1 MQGLRKLILPFRAL
15 GWALIVVVVAVQ
27 VIERTGLATRWVEE
41 WLQARLGSMGAD
53 LALAEVDVH
62 WMEPAVVFTG
72 FAVTDHGELLAADEV
87 RVSLDLFGDGGARVS
102 HVEVDGGRLR
112 YGPRLVNSLRG
123 LFDLSP
129 AKVRKPEDD
138 RAPRPLPSMRVRRVA
153 LSIEAPDGAAVPLGE
168 LAFDLDARSTEDA
181 ELAGRFRL
189 ASPKGYRNPEV
200 LLRGRALPGGRLN
213 VESWG
218 RDLDLAA
225 WAVPELPALETLA
238 QLEPRGT
245 LSMSSSGSISLTGLE
260 SPQGRL
266 RVSLQG
272 GAVALP
278 FEDQRVEEVDVDLE
292 LAYAPG
298 DEQDLW
304 TPGSWAGRGAL
315 AGRWEGHRFDGGL
328 RVGRASTAGTF
339 LEQWTRLQR
348 LPVGDPLLEL
358 LGKPRELSA
367 VDTSIEAE
375 GHVDLTVALRLF
387 DTWTPDA
394 PPLSHLE
401 TLALFE
407 DAGDID
413 MSWLGWPRLDGRP
426 PYGFPMPAHVESAR
440 GAFAYT
446 PRLARRNYLGLKVAG
461 RHKGGPVDLRFY
473 TWSPRVDLSPLA
485 PGYGMMETDLLIES
499 EGIAVDEDLRV
510 ALAGLGDIEPALT
523 AWDDYAPAGGVSAGQ
538 LRVSSRAEFPFPVT
552 HVRVQLEGLSVT
564 PRVFPVAFERVDG
577 ELEVLTDGDEE
588 LAIRFDAD
596 GFVTG
601 GDRVRLQ
608 GRLRAPSDPLSTD
621 GPPELEVAQLR
632 ATAVD
637 FEGPVRTVLDDVMP
651 DVGAVI
657 DEYAPQGRADLFAT
671 LLRRR
676 GAPAREFGFRI
687 VPSGSVAVTP
697 VAFPVRADAVRGA
710 VLVRAETPFD
720 PERLPVV
727 TTRVPVLRGEWP
739 GHIAVS
745 FRGDF
750 LPDRPGTFRLRG
762 AGLRLFAEGE
772 RGARPTVFLR
782 QLDATLAAA
791 TGASLI
797 EAAEEES
804 ISVLGNVDFETSAEI
819 STDTTD
825 AVPGEHSFHLR
836 GARFDAGSGMHLDDI
851 TGHFDVADGEV
862 TDGTLSG
869 IFADTRVDADRLRL
883 VPEDGGFRLDLD
895 FRAAGVPLD
904 AEHLGVLLDEKTTRA
919 LFDELA
925 WRGRLDVPE
934 ATMTL
939 EQRADGRREMRMSGD
954 VVLSDCFLDLGLPL
968 AFRSANGRVERLV
981 VDAGGVHGW
990 GRIEDLYGQI
1000 AERELGPASM
1010 LVSYHGSR
1018 LSIDELEGVFER
1030 GTVRGLVDGASEHV
1044 RPATALAVDLVE
1056 PFPFLLAVEL
1066 ERVEVARL
1074 LEGVFA
1080 ENIADRGDLDARLRL
1095 SGRLDDPLSLEGYGG
1110 GELTQTRLWSVPV
1123 FRDLFSQL
1131 GYDAT
1136 AVFDSMTCRFRLRDG
1151 RATLDEVH
1159 VHSPLF
1165 SLEGDGELDLD
1176 GSLSMDLELRYS
1188 LVDKVEI
1195 LTELVYLVQNTL
1207 LEVAIRGDLSRPQVY
1222 LQGAWTR
1229 LFQDV
1234 DGDPRGLPLPRQ
1246 SELPA
1251 RF

>member
-1 MQGLRKLILPFRAL
+1 MQGLRKLILLFRAV
-15 GWALIVVVVAVQ
+15 GWALLVTVVAVQ
-27 VIERTGLATRWVEE
+27 VIERSGLATRWAEG

-53 LALAEVDVH
+53 LALAEVDVR

-87 RVSLDLFGDGGARVS
+87 RVSLDLFGEGGARVS
-102 HVEVDGGRLR
+102 HVEVRGGRVR

-129 AKVRKPEDD
+129 VGVRTPEED
-138 RAPRPLPSMRVRRVA
+138 RAPRPLPSMRVRGLA
-153 LSIEAPDGAAVPLGE
+153 LALEGPDGAAVPVGE
-168 LAFDLDARSTEDA
+168 LAFDLDANSTEDA
-181 ELAGRFRL
+181 ELRGRFRPV
-189 ASPKGYRNPEV
+189 ARKGYRDPEV
-200 LLRGRALPGGRLN
+200 HVRGRALPGGRLS

-218 RDLDLAA
+218 RDIDLAA
-225 WAVPELPALETLA
+225 WAVPEVPALETLA

-245 LSMSSSGSISLTGLE
+245 LSLSSSGSFSLTGRDE
-260 SPQGRL
+260 PEGRL
-266 RVSLQG
+266 RVSLAG

-278 FEDQRVEEVDVDLE
+278 FEGQRVEEVDVE
-292 LAYAPG
+292 LALEYAPTG
-298 DEQDLW
+298 EQTLW
-304 TPGSWAGRGAL
+304 TPDAWSGRGTL
-315 AGRWEGHRFDGGL
+315 AGRWEGHRFDGGV
-328 RVGRASTAGTF
+328 RVGRASTPGTH
-339 LEQWTRLQR
+339 LEQWTRLEAMP
-348 LPVGDPLLEL
+348 LGDPLLEL
-358 LGKPRELSA
+358 LGKPRELNA
-367 VDTSIEAE
+367 VDTSAEAE

-387 DTWTPDA
+387 DDWTPDA

-401 TLALFE
+401 TLAVFE
-407 DAGDID
+407 DAGDIE
-413 MSWLGWPRLDGRP
+413 MSWLGVPRLDGKP
-426 PYGFPMPAHVESAR
+426 PFGFPMPARVESAR

-446 PRLARRNYLGLKVAG
+446 PRLARRNYVGLNVSG

-485 PGYGMMETDLLIES
+485 PGYGMMEMDLLIES
-499 EGIAVDEDLRV
+499 EGIAVDDDLRV
-510 ALAGLGDIEPALT
+510 ALSRLGDIRPALT
-523 AWDDYAPAGGVSAGQ
+523 AWDDYAPRGGVSAGQ

-552 HVRVQLEGLSVT
+552 HVRVQLDGLAIT
-564 PRVFPVAFERVDG
+564 PRLFPVAFERVSG
-577 ELEVLTDGDEE
+577 RLEVLSDGDEE
-588 LAIRFDAD
+588 VAVRFDAD
-596 GFVTG
+596 GSVTG

-608 GRLRAPSDPLSTD
+608 GRLRAPTDSRNAD

-632 ATAVD
+632 ASAVD
-637 FEGPVRTVLDDVMP
+637 FEGPVRPVLDDFLP

-657 DEYAPQGRADLFAT
+657 DEYAPQGRADLTAT

-676 GAPAREFGFRI
+676 GAAAREFAFRI
-687 VPSGSVAVTP
+687 APSGNVSVTP
-697 VAFPVRADAVRGA
+697 VAFPVRADAVRGG
-710 VLVRAETPFD
+710 VLVRAEVPLD
-720 PERLPVV
+720 PAVKPAV

-739 GHIAVS
+739 GHITVS

-750 LPDRPGTFRLRG
+750 LPGEPGEFRLRG
-762 AGLRLFAEGE
+762 AGLRLFTDDDG
-772 RGARPTVFLR
+772 RRRPTAFLQ
-782 QLDATLAAA
+782 QLDATLAGA
-791 TGASLI
+791 TGAGLI

-804 ISVLGNVDFETSAEI
+804 ISVVGNIDFETRADFSRAVPG
-819 STDTTD
+819 
-825 AVPGEHSFHLR
+825 AVPGEHRFHLR
-836 GARFDAGSGMHLDDI
+836 GARLDAGSGMHLDDI
-851 TGHFDVADGEV
+851 TGYFDVADGAV
-862 TDGTLSG
+862 SGGALSG
-869 IFADTRVDADRLRL
+869 TFAETQVDAERLRL

-895 FRAAGVPLD
+895 FRATGVPLD

-919 LFDELA
+919 LFDDLA
-925 WRGRLDVPE
+925 WRGRLDVP
-934 ATMTL
+934 AASLTL
-939 EQRADGRREMRMSGD
+939 EQRADGRRETRMSGD

-968 AFRSANGRVERLV
+968 AFRSANGRVEQLV

-1018 LSIDELEGVFER
+1018 LSIDELQGTFER
-1030 GTVRGLVDGASEHV
+1030 GTVRGLVDGESDHV

-1095 SGRLDDPLSLEGYGG
+1095 AGRLDDPLSLEGYGG

-1131 GYDAT
+1131 GFDAT
-1136 AVFDSMTCRFRLRDG
+1136 AVFDSMSCDFRLRDG

-1207 LEVAIRGDLSRPQVY
+1207 LEVAIRGDMSRPQVY